1 MCFVLTCLEIWIENV
16 RCISWN
22 HCCFY
27 FFGVRC
33 FIYFCVCIIFRWLWV
48 RPHLSVLST
57 FLPSTPFTEM
67 FHWTTHTNKRTNNEK
82 IHWKSDKQNEH
93 FWIRVRVCVSECFRR
108 FEISNVIDS
117 SPTVFIQSLWFR
129 SQGIL
134 FLIGNVLE
142 LFVTQNFHQTH
153 YARHGHIYFISSYQ

>member
-1 MCFVLTCLEIWIENV
+1 MSAAFLEITV
-16 RCISWN
+16 VSTSSAP
-22 HCCFY
+22 
-27 FFGVRC
+27 VC

-67 FHWTTHTNKRTNNEK
+67 FHWTTHTNKRTNKWENSLK
-82 IHWKSDKQNEH
+82 KWQTKWAVLNT
-93 FWIRVRVCVSECFRR
+93 RVCVVCVWR

-142 LFVTQNFHQTH
+142 LFVTQNFHQILRT
-153 YARHGHIYFISSYQ
+153 ARHGHIYFISSYQ